1 MSKGVIYIDTED
13 DITSIVGKIKAAKDK
28 IVALVP
34 PARTGA
40 LQSAVNL
47 RILARTAEKA
57 NKHLVLITNNPS
69 LLPLAANAK
78 IPVAKTLQSKPGIP
92 KVEAI
97 KIDDDVDVI
106 DGASIPVEDY
116 IKQSQPK
123 EVKSKDAA
131 VAALAA
137 AESTEVDEPVAKA
150 KSKKKTKPVPNF
162 NTLRNKLMIGGGV
175 LAVLIGVFV
184 WLTFFQVKATVMVQA
199 NTSVEKLSTGVT
211 LLTANDADVDASAV
225 RAIKAE
231 VSKSAE
237 VEFTATGK
245 REEGEHATG
254 KITLSNQNR
263 RSVSVQVGHA
273 FSNGNCTFTA
283 TTAVTVPGY
292 TPGNRLSQ
300 PGTPGTADVSVKAT
314 QPGDECNLTPRTY
327 QVNSEE
333 LDPEDISARGSAMTG
348 GALREVTFVTQADV
362 QKATEE
368 LADNSDDSVIK
379 ELEGKLGAKT
389 FVIKE
394 SFAAEASSPVSTPE
408 IGDEAKDG
416 KAKLAVDATYVMY
429 GVEEA
434 AVTKFIEQAVTQ
446 KLSEEDNQRVY
457 DVRTDTIQ
465 FKDFSSQEYGGVAML
480 VAEAEVGPDVSD
492 SEIKDIAKGKR
503 FGEIQAELRR
513 MQGIDNVEVQIF
525 PSWVSTVPDDN
536 DRVTVKFSVED

>member
-13 DITSIVGKIKAAKDK
+13 DITSIVGKIKAAKEK

-57 NKHLVLITNNPS
+57 NKHLVLITSNPS

-92 KVEAI
+92 VIEAL

-106 DGASIPVEDY
+106 DGADIPVEDY

-123 EVKSKDAA
+123 ASKDKDMA

-137 AESTEVDEPVAKA
+137 ADAVDEESV
-150 KSKKKTKPVPNF
+150 KSKTKKKKTKPVPNF
-162 NTLRNKLMIGGGV
+162 NTLRNKLMIGGGIF
-175 LAVLIGVFV
+175 AVLVGVFV

-211 LLTANDADVDASAV
+211 LLTAESAEVDESSIQ
-225 RAIKAE
+225 AIKAE

-237 VEFTATGK
+237 VEFMATGK

-254 KITLSNQNR
+254 KITLSNQTKR
-263 RSVSVQVGHA
+263 AISVRVGYA

-292 TPGNRLSQ
+292 TASDRIG
-300 PGTPGTADVSVKAT
+300 GTDIPGTADISVKAT

-327 QVNSEE
+327 QVNSDE
-333 LDPEDISARGSAMTG
+333 LDPDDISARGAAMTG

-368 LADNSDDSVIK
+368 LADKSDDSVVR

-389 FVIKE
+389 LVIRE

-416 KAKLAVDATYVMY
+416 KAKLAVDAVYVMY

-434 AVTKFIEQAVTQ
+434 AVTKYVERAIEQ
-446 KLSEEDNQRVY
+446 KLSEDDNQRVY
-457 DVRTDTIQ
+457 DVETSTIK

-480 VAEAEVGPDVSD
+480 VAEAEIGPDVSD

-503 FGEIQAELRR
+503 FGDIQAELRR

-525 PSWVSTVPDDN
+525 PSWVSVVPEDSN
-536 DRVTVKFSVED
+536 RITVKFSVED